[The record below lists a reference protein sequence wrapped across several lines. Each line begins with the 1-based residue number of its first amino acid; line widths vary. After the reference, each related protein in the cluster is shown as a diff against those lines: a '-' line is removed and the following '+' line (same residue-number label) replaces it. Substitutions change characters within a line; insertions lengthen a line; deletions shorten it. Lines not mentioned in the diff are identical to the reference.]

1 MQEMQVWSLGGEDP
15 LAEEMATPSSILSW
29 RIPWTEEPGRL
40 QSMGSQRVGHNLAT
54 KQQQT
59 TYVIYKFPHQI
70 NVVGLKLSFIIWPQ
84 GKKKNTTYLP
94 TICIM
99 TAFQHVLMKRR
110 DFLTLLLC
118 FTVLNAKALV
128 LWVIALGRQAKLK
141 KIKDLPTP
149 PHRSLND
156 VEWSPAV
163 SPAGVG
169 PGKCSPLC
177 HS

>member
-1 MQEMQVWSLGGEDP
+1 
-15 LAEEMATPSSILSW
+15 
-29 RIPWTEEPGRL
+29 
-40 QSMGSQRVGHNLAT
+40 
-54 KQQQT
+54 
-59 TYVIYKFPHQI
+59 
-70 NVVGLKLSFIIWPQ
+70 
-84 GKKKNTTYLP
+84 
-94 TICIM
+94 M

-149 PHRSLND
+149 PHRSLSD

-177 HS
+177 HSEERVVSSGHPQAWQCKVLEGHSWPADPWRHVQKALSGKKLTRIRNAMVGTSAESYGKVSGRSVDT